1 MKKIIVFGGGSVGA
15 SVAKILSDDGNDIT
29 LVDYN
34 KDVLIEL
41 QEKMNIRT
49 IHGLASYPSIQKA
62 ADAENCDMVIAVT
75 GSDEV
80 NMCACHVAKTIF
92 NVPKRIARLRANE
105 YLRVEDNFEKKFFS
119 ISEVISPNILLT
131 NYVKNILAHP
141 GAFQAF
147 DFASGLVQAL
157 AATVLAD
164 GPLAGKK
171 LSEFRNH
178 MPNVEVKVVAIFRNK
193 KSIVPK
199 GDTVILPGDA
209 VFFVGTK
216 ENMKFMSELRKSTME
231 KASNVMIAG
240 GGRVGSALAKKL
252 ESIYSLKLVEK
263 NKHIAKE
270 VAQQLSSC
278 VVLNNDI
285 AEENF
290 LKNESIEKVDYFC
303 AVTNDDQMN
312 ILSAKLA
319 KDMGAKKTIA
329 IVNKSSYRNL
339 IFKEIDIVI
348 SPEDVTIGSLLAS
361 VRSSDIVRVHHLG
374 FGDAEAM
381 EIIVHGDSN
390 TSKLVGKNILDLD
403 LPDTIIIG
411 SIVRDGTVMLA
422 NKKTTINTGDHII
435 IFAITKKDIPK
446 IEKMFQVSVGFF

>member
-34 KDVLIEL
+34 KDVLTEL
-41 QEKMNIRT
+41 QEKMDIRT

-105 YLRVEDNFEKKFFS
+105 YLRVEDNFDKKFFS
-119 ISEVISPNILLT
+119 INEVISPNILLT
-131 NYVKNILAHP
+131 NYVKNILDHP

-216 ENMKFMSELRKSTME
+216 ENMRFMSELRKSTME

-435 IFAITKKDIPK
+435 IFAITKTDIPK